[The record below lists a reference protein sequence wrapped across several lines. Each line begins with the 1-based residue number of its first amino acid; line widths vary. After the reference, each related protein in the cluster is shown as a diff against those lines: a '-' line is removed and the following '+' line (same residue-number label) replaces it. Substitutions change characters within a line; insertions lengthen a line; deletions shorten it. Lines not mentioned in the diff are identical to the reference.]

1 MVIVHSDI
9 QEVYRSSRIVT
20 VLVLK
25 FTRAQGGAITLLNSY
40 LMLKH
45 FSVVERSVFS
55 VGLHGHVHNCLHN
68 CLLLAHSKV

>member
-25 FTRAQGGAITLLNSY
+25 FTRVQWGANSY
-40 LMLKH
+40 LMLEH
-45 FSVVERSVFS
+45 LSVVERSVFLLR
-55 VGLHGHVHNCLHN
+55 LHGHIH
-68 CLLLAHSKV
+68 